1 MTTYAVRTTVA
12 GFLEHEEIQVVDMP
26 RERFMQLVEDEL
38 SDVRRALSLR
48 SGRGAAAGGT

>member
-12 GFLEHEEIQVVDMP
+12 GFLEPQEIEVVDMP

-38 SDVRRALSLR
+38 SMYDEPYRSA